1 MRHFWLPW
9 PGPSASFPPLRK
21 VETWKN
27 RLEITLS
34 SPWGPQLANSV
45 QLQARKLVNPDPG
58 SGRGARAPP
67 NICPTSA
74 FSVRRHVDSFVY
86 ESKYVCVPR
95 SNRSPHCLPTPFRCT
110 LRCAVRGRGARGL
123 GALLLGLRSPQLTF
137 VDMSLERRS
146 ILEM

>member
-86 ESKYVCVPR
+86 ESKYVCVPQ
-95 SNRSPHCLPTPFRCT
+95 SNRSLPAYSFSVHLEMRRARARGARFRCT
-110 LRCAVRGRGARGL
+110 APRP
-123 GALLLGLRSPQLTF
+123 SLT
-137 VDMSLERRS
+137 SANLCRHES
-146 ILEM
+146 